1 MVKEAAESVVP
12 GAGVNCSTACVTCR
26 EVAYPTTVM
35 VKPPAAVAVLTL
47 VITGAREA
55 MMRVVEGAGVGVT
68 SWVPARSWAV
78 TVMVP
83 ATVPV

>member
-1 MVKEAAESVVP
+1 MKEVDESVVP
-12 GAGVNCSTACVTCR
+12 DAGVNWNTACVIWR

-35 VKPPAAVAVLTL
+35 VKPPAVVAALTL
-47 VITGAREA
+47 VITGAREG
-55 MMRVVEGAGVGVT
+55 MMRVVEGAGLGVM
-68 SWVPARSWAV
+68 SWVPASSWAV